1 MARFSELTKFIF
13 EATPYRSVALKDVN
27 NYYAVKEDRSVK
39 IKGIYSAPTL
49 SKNPTAPVV
58 SKAVGAWLSKG
69 TPFKETLANAS
80 VQDFISV
87 RNVTGGGVQGDEYLG
102 RVVRW
107 YQTVDKLPPITYAIN
122 GNKVAK
128 SDGAKACMT
137 MPINIPQD
145 LDFEWYFQA
154 IMKTIKDVGASRFL

>member
-1 MARFSELTKFIF
+1 MLF
-13 EATPYRSVALKDVN
+13 RSVN
-27 NYYAVKEDRSVK
+27 NYYAVKHDRSVK

-58 SKAVGAWLSKG
+58 SKAVANWLSKG
-69 TPFKETLANAS
+69 VKFEKTLKDAS
-80 VQDFISV
+80 LTDFISV

-107 YQTVDKLPPITYAIN
+107 YQTKEQLPPITYASN

-128 SDGAKACMT
+128 TDGAKACMK
-137 MPINIPQD
+137 MPEKIPED
-145 LDFEWYFQA
+145 LDFDWYFQA
-154 IMKTIKDVGASRFL
+154 ILKTVKDIGASRFL